1 MELKKNVWP
10 LVEQAASERLNEL
23 KRLFDNGDIVNFVD
37 TAQKGLLS
45 YEDLVKPDKL
55 SLEDEFCSCFS
66 LDEKAYNQ
74 CALTNV
80 LKYIQANK
88 MAAAMDEMADIKG
101 KCCVSET
108 SARQVFSLIED
119 YMNNKEKYDV

>member
-1 MELKKNVWP
+1 MELKKNVWS

-23 KRLFDNGDIVNFVD
+23 KRLFDDGDIVNFVD

-55 SLEDEFCSCFS
+55 SLKDEFYSCFS

-74 CALTNV
+74 CTLTNV
-80 LKYIQANK
+80 LKYMQAGK
-88 MAAAMDEMADIKG
+88 MAAAMDEMADIRG
-101 KCCVSET
+101 KCYVSET

-119 YMNNKEKYDV
+119 CMNNKEKYE